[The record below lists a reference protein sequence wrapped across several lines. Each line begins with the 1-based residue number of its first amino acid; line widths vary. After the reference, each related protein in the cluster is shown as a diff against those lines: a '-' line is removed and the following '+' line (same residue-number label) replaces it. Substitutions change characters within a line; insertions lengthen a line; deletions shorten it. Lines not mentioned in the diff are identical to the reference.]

1 MARAA
6 LEGAGIAW
14 ETPYHANDWRDL
26 VAFFSE
32 GLAVE
37 TNKP

>member
-14 ETPYHANDWRDL
+14 ETAYQANDRRDL
-26 VAFFSE
+26 VAFFSA
-32 GLAVE
+32 GLAV
-37 TNKP
+37 